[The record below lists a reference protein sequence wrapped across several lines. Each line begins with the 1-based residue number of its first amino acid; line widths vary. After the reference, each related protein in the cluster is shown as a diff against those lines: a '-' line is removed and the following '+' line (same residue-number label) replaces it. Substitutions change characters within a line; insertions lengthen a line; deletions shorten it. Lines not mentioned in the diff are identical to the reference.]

1 MPTSHRGKNSVYSVH
16 ASKLPKAFDPKLV
29 PGDIYFLQEERES
42 YVVTVDRD
50 LVLVGKLLCVTQGP
64 AGETGARGPIGWPGK
79 DGSNSTIPGPAG
91 KSIQG
96 PGGPIG
102 LDGRAATIHIGKVT
116 TVPHGKGDS
125 VVNVGTARDA
135 ILDFQIPEGPS
146 RDGRDGKDGATGP
159 RGEKGE
165 RGDLLY
171 VTDSELKAA
180 FDKLKAKHARLIAHI
195 LKKSEN
201 AHPLV
206 KAHFKNLL
214 AELQK

>member
-1 MPTSHRGKNSVYSVH
+1 M
-16 ASKLPKAFDPKLV
+16 
-29 PGDIYFLQEERES
+29 
-42 YVVTVDRD
+42 
-50 LVLVGKLLCVTQGP
+50 VLKQGP
-64 AGETGARGPIGWPGK
+64 PGENGARGPIGWPGT
-79 DGSNSTIPGPAG
+79 DGKNSEVPGPAG
-91 KSIQG
+91 KSIKGDSG
-96 PGGPIG
+96 PQG

-116 TVPHGKGDS
+116 TVPHGKGAS
-125 VVNVGTARDA
+125 VTNVGTSRDA
-135 ILDFQIPEGPS
+135 VLNFVIPEGPS
-146 RDGRDGKDGATGP
+146 RDGRDGASITGP

-180 FDKLKAKHARLIAHI
+180 FDKLKAMHAQLIAHI

-214 AELQK
+214 AELGK